1 MEGNKSRNTK
11 EKKNKKVRIEEHT
24 YVWFPEAT
32 VLPGIQK

>member
-11 EKKNKKVRIEEHT
+11 EKKRIIEEHT
-24 YVWFPEAT
+24 YVWCPEAT